1 VSTQAR
7 PSPCKPVKIS
17 AWVLVS
23 GWLALANCDA
33 IKRPDAQSVETARPA
48 QSAADPPALSGPAEA
63 ERSSSIP
70 LVRTEPANSHC
81 EPLARP
87 PKTERREL
95 APQGKYETRASYLYA
110 LSSDTAVDDGINGAI
125 ATDLEARRRE
135 FTKSADELIET
146 EKNDPEPLAP
156 NRVALDIQCEQSV
169 TTATLLSI
177 TCTSSR
183 DLGGAYPNLESFAYN
198 FALCAGTRAG
208 YVTLASLCKPDAP
221 CTKAIL
227 DLIRHKLAARQVDVT
242 LDEHA
247 EALKQFA
254 ITRSGFR
261 FFANDDLPHVIQSKG
276 IVDVPFERLHA
287 VLRHDGPLA
296 GLFTP

>member
-1 VSTQAR
+1 M
-7 PSPCKPVKIS
+7 P
-17 AWVLVS
+17 
-23 GWLALANCDA
+23 
-33 IKRPDAQSVETARPA
+33 
-48 QSAADPPALSGPAEA
+48 
-63 ERSSSIP
+63 
-70 LVRTEPANSHC
+70 
-81 EPLARP
+81 
-87 PKTERREL
+87 
-95 APQGKYETRASYLYA
+95 
-110 LSSDTAVDDGINGAI
+110 
-125 ATDLEARRRE
+125 
-135 FTKSADELIET
+135 
-146 EKNDPEPLAP
+146 
-156 NRVALDIQCEQSV
+156 
-169 TTATLLSI
+169 
-177 TCTSSR
+177 
-183 DLGGAYPNLESFAYN
+183 
-198 FALCAGTRAG
+198 AG

-227 DLIRHKLAARQVDVT
+227 DLIRHKLAARKVDVT